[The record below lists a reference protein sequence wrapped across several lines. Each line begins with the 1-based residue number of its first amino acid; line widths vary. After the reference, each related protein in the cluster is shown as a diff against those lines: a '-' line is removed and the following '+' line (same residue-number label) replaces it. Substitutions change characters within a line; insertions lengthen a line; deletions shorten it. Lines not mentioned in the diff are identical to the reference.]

1 MLNILKD
8 VLVGGFQR
16 SIKTWRTL
24 VVYFNQA
31 KQNIELLPKF
41 QSILFQQSLLTTY
54 KAFVRPQIELTPNL

>member
-8 VLVGGFQR
+8 VLVVGFQW
-16 SIKTWRTL
+16 SIKVWRTL
-24 VVYFNQA
+24 VIHFNQA
-31 KQNIELLPKF
+31 KQNIELLRKF